1 MGGRCSSL
9 LGAVMLCLTVTFTA
23 AAPAA
28 AETPPAG
35 QVRIGD
41 PLGRHLR
48 NWVSGRVQCSAQG
61 ERVDSNGNGL
71 DDRLRGRSACNER
84 TGGITRAVIYW
95 SVLQVQI
102 NDTWVDQVREDTDR
116 YSVGDPFTMV
126 DYTPAVPYCPGVETL
141 LTYRLVHRD
150 GFRGSSGTLYLRTT
164 TSFRFQARM
173 LVAHPDC

>member
-1 MGGRCSSL
+1 MSHRRTL
-9 LGAVMLCLTVTFTA
+9 IGAVMLCLTLTFTA

-71 DDRLRGRSACNER
+71 DDRLRGRSACKER

-95 SVLQVQI
+95 SVLQVLR
-102 NDTWVDQVREDTDR
+102 NDIWVDQAREDTDR
-116 YSVGDPFTMV
+116 YSTGDPFTMV
-126 DYTPAVPYCPGVETL
+126 DYTPAVPYCPNEFQL
-141 LTYRLVHRD
+141 FTYRVVHRD
-150 GFRGSSGTLYLRTT
+150 GFRGSSGTLYKRTT
-164 TSFRFQARM
+164 TSFQFQARM
-173 LVAHPDC
+173 VVTHDDC